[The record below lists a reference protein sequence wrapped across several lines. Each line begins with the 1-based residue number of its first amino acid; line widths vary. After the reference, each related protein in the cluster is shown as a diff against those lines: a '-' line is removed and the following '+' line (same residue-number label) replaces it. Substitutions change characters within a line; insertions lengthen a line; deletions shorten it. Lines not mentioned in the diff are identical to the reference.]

1 MKPQTMIGYL
11 LGLVLLLIAPA
22 SWGVVV
28 ELTDPPAIVIPAG
41 YTDTATTKAIKF
53 ALQQRKW
60 QLLAEEVGEITAEL
74 AVHGRHQIRVSI
86 KYDERYIRIRY
97 LDSRNMYYQMGI
109 PDSEEVDEW
118 SDTTYK
124 KVPLI
129 HHRYNSWV
137 KLLAKNIQKALRTT
151 PVLN

>member
-1 MKPQTMIGYL
+1 MKPQKIISYFLGILFL
-11 LGLVLLLIAPA
+11 LVAT
-22 SWGVVV
+22 STWGVVV

-41 YTDTATTKAIKF
+41 HTETTTAKAIKF

-60 QLLAEEVGEITAEL
+60 VLLTEEPGVITADL
-74 AVHGRHQIRVSI
+74 LVRGRHYI
-86 KYDERYIRIRY
+86 KVAIQYDERFVRIGY

-109 PDSEEVDEW
+109 PDDADVDEW
-118 SDTTYK
+118 SETAYK

-137 KLLAKNIQKALRTT
+137 KVLAKYIKKSLNTT
-151 PVLN
+151 PEFN

>member
-1 MKPQTMIGYL
+1 MKPQTMLGYL
-11 LGLVLLLIAPA
+11 LGLALLLTAPS

-28 ELTDPPAIVIPAG
+28 ELTDPPAIAIPAG
-41 YTDTATTKAIKF
+41 YTDLATAKAIKF

-60 QLLAEEVGEITAEL
+60 HLLAEEAGEITAEL
-74 AVHGRHQIRVSI
+74 VVRGRHQIKVSI
-86 KYDERYIRIRY
+86 QYDERYIRIRY

-109 PDSEEVDEW
+109 PDTEEVDEW

-137 KLLAKNIQKALRTT
+137 KVLAKYIQKALRTT